1 MSTEPV
7 IGQEPLID
15 RERFRDLLR
24 EAARPRYRG
33 QVERVSGVVLEAVG
47 VPAAI
52 GELCR
57 IERGPLGILDA
68 EVVGFRGDRTLLMP
82 LGDLAGVAPGQVVR
96 ALERSLQVEATNAML
111 GRLLDGFGRPIDAGP
126 ALTDVKARPVRAAAP
141 APLDRE
147 PVREPL
153 ETGVRAIDA
162 LATLGKGQR
171 LGIFAGAGVGK
182 STLLGQITR
191 HTAADVVVVCLVGE
205 RGREVREVMED
216 VLGPGRRARSVIV
229 AATSDRSPLERL
241 TAPWVAMA
249 IAEHFRDQGLDV
261 LCVIDSITRFALAA
275 REVGLAAGEPPT
287 VRGFPPS
294 FFAAVP
300 RLVER
305 MGRTKKGSITGLLTV
320 LLEGDDQNDPVADTL
335 RGLLDGHLELSRD
348 LARAG
353 HFPAIDVLASLSRL
367 MPKVV
372 DRPHAIAANRVR
384 ELLAVWRE
392 GKDLV
397 EIGAYRPGTNPR
409 LDAALER
416 LPVIDAFLRQ
426 SDEDTTSF
434 DEMLEMLLLVA
445 GTDADTNNRGG
456 AR

>member
-1 MSTEPV
+1 MSVEN
-7 IGQEPLID
+7 LID
-15 RERFRDLLR
+15 RESFRDIVR

-33 QVERVSGVVLEAVG
+33 AIERVSGIVLEAKG
-47 VPAAI
+47 IPAAI

-57 IERGPLGILDA
+57 IDRGPLGMLDA
-68 EVVGFRGDRTLLMP
+68 EVVGFRDDRTVLMP
-82 LGDLAGVAPGQVVR
+82 LGELAGVAPGQAVR
-96 ALERSLQVEATNAML
+96 ALERSFQVEATDALL

-126 ALTDVKARPVRAAAP
+126 ALVGVKARPARCAAP
-141 APLDRE
+141 KPLERE

-153 ETGVRAIDA
+153 ETGVRAIDG

-205 RGREVREVMED
+205 RGREVREVLEE
-216 VLGPGRRARSVIV
+216 VLGSDRRDRAVVV
-229 AATSDRSPLERL
+229 AATSDRSPLERM
-241 TAPWVAMA
+241 TAPWVALT

-261 LCVIDSITRFALAA
+261 LCVVDSITRFARAA

-287 VRGFPPS
+287 VRGYPPS
-294 FFAAVP
+294 FFAEVP

-305 MGRTKKGSITGLLTV
+305 MGRTQKGSITGLLTV
-320 LLEGDDQNDPVADTL
+320 LIEGDDQNDPVADTL
-335 RGLLDGHLELSRD
+335 RGLLDGHIELSRE
-348 LARAG
+348 LAQAG
-353 HFPAIDVLASLSRL
+353 HFPAIDPLASLSRL
-367 MPKVV
+367 MPKLTS
-372 DRPHAIAANRVR
+372 AAHSRDAAKVR

-397 EIGAYRPGTNPR
+397 EIGAYKPGTNPR
-409 LDAALER
+409 LDDALAR

-426 SDEDTTSF
+426 GADDATSF
-434 DEMLEMLLLVA
+434 AETLEMLTLVA
-445 GTDADTNNRGG
+445 GAASANGG
-456 AR
+456 LA

>member
-1 MSTEPV
+1 LSPRN
-7 IGQEPLID
+7 LLD
-15 RERFRDLLR
+15 RERFRDLVR
-24 EAARPRYRG
+24 KAARPRFRG
-33 QVERVSGVVLEAVG
+33 AVERVSGVVLEAAG

-52 GELCR
+52 GELCC
-57 IERGPLGILDA
+57 IERGHLAPLDA
-68 EVVGFRGDRTLLMP
+68 EVIGFRGDHTVLMP
-82 LGDLAGVAPGQVVR
+82 LGDLAGVAPGQTVR
-96 ALERSLQVEATNAML
+96 ALNRAFHVEATDALL
-111 GRLLDGFGRPIDAGP
+111 GRLLDGFGRPLDAGP
-126 ALTDVKARPVRAAAP
+126 ALVRVQSRPVYAPAP
-141 APLDRE
+141 APLERE
-147 PVREPL
+147 PVREAL
-153 ETGVRAIDA
+153 ETGVRALDG

-191 HTAADVVVVCLVGE
+191 QTSADVVVVCLVGE
-205 RGREVREVMED
+205 RGREVREMLEE
-216 VLGPGRRARSVIV
+216 VLGAERRGRSVVV
-229 AATSDRSPLERL
+229 AATSDRSPLERM

-249 IAEHFRDQGLDV
+249 IAEHFRDQGKDV

-305 MGRTKKGSITGLLTV
+305 MGRTQRGSITGLLTV

-335 RGLLDGHLELSRD
+335 RGLLDGHIELSRD

-367 MPKVV
+367 MPKLTPAEQMQ
-372 DRPHAIAANRVR
+372 DANRVR

-392 GKDLV
+392 GRDLV
-397 EIGAYRPGTNPR
+397 EIGAYKPGTNPR
-409 LDAALER
+409 LDEALAR
-416 LPVIDAFLRQ
+416 LPVIEAFLRQ
-426 SDEDTTSF
+426 SEGDSTSLAETR
-434 DEMLEMLLLVA
+434 EMLQLVA
-445 GTDADTNNRGG
+445 GLRGG
-456 AR
+456 RS